1 MQRSWLEER
10 LLEDVDLRPGLRS
23 LFSLA
28 PATPFGTRHTI
39 MRQIAFEITY
49 QEHML
54 RTGSQEPPAGH
65 SGCWNNCSM
74 RIPAMKLYG
83 SQPHAFSI
91 CWNRWQDKQR
101 SPHSTPSTCTVSVLV
116 YFGYQFGNR
125 LFITGALVK
134 TLKLS
139 PLNCIIVFAKGEK
152 GWLHAPR
159 RPILRDLTEVYAPI
173 ATWAK
178 MHGQP
183 PEIFVVERA

>member
-1 MQRSWLEER
+1 MN
-10 LLEDVDLRPGLRS
+10 S
-23 LFSLA
+23 LGGDIACTS
-28 PATPFGTRHTI
+28 HTI
-39 MRQIAFEITY
+39 WHQPHHHEANRLRDHLQRTHAQNRVAGTSCRRILLSTY
-49 QEHML
+49 RMVIL
-54 RTGSQEPPAGH
+54 D
-65 SGCWNNCSM
+65 CWNNCFM

-139 PLNCIIVFAKGEK
+139 PLNCIIVFAKGEN